1 MLHQRMI
8 NSKSREGVPK
18 YVPPEEEP
26 LKVASVSS
34 TRKERYAMQRD
45 QYKKIIFVSTTYAN
59 RQA

>member
-1 MLHQRMI
+1 MI